1 MTEPKKV
8 VRHKH
13 YRMGQGNYRLVGF
26 WEAPSRAVLE
36 QNPMAYN
43 NMMASAP
50 AYCRCC
56 CHHCGTGIR
65 LHFILEDDLGDRYSV
80 GSSCIDKLGQKELVT
95 EAHAMKLERDR
106 AKRKEAADR
115 KREQQHKD
123 REAKLQAQRDKN
135 GGLTD
140 HEVKQKEREDREKQN
155 ALQYREI
162 SKPIKTL
169 LRAAG
174 GEFCN
179 SIINSLN
186 EGKMPSGGGKS
197 ITIEIMTKQKS
208 GARKNSKAYKAV
220 YPEMETLYNEI
231 SSQFNKIRESHLTYL
246 QTNRMW

>member
-1 MTEPKKV
+1 MAEAKKV
-8 VRHKH
+8 IRHKH
-13 YRMGQGNYRLVGF
+13 YRMGQGDYRLVGF

-50 AYCRCC
+50 ESCRCF

-65 LHFILEDDLGDRYSV
+65 LHFILEDELGDRYSV

-115 KREQQHKD
+115 KREQQQEA

-140 HEVKQKEREDREKQN
+140 YELKQKDRKDREEQN
-155 ALQYREI
+155 SLQYREI

-174 GEFCN
+174 GDFCK
-179 SIINSLN
+179 SIVSSLN
-186 EGKMPSGGGKS
+186 DGKMPSGGGKV
-197 ITIEIMTKQKS
+197 ITIEIMAKQKS

-220 YPEMETLYNEI
+220 YPEMEALFNDI
-231 SSQFNKIRESHLTYL
+231 SSQINTIRENHLTYL
-246 QTNRMW
+246 RTNRM